1 MHVGVISLEADT
13 YRSIISLA
21 SSDMRVGIG
30 LPNTLDAADGDMLLS
45 WARRADDGP
54 FTSVGVFD
62 RLVYHGTD
70 PLATLAACAGVTEEV
85 RLATSIVAGPLRSD
99 ALLAKKAATVDSI
112 SDGRL
117 TLGLALGAR
126 REDYEEAGAS
136 FNDRG
141 RRFSRQLHR
150 LREIWEGDDIGP
162 EPVQEGGPE
171 LLIGGQSDPTFQ
183 RVGRYGDGYIH
194 GGGPPR
200 AFERQAEKARAAWQE
215 SGRPGEP
222 ALWGHGYFAL
232 GEEAAELG
240 RAYLLDYYEFTG
252 PFAERIAEGLLT
264 TPQEV
269 LQFVRG
275 YEDAGCD
282 ELILFPT
289 VADMSQYDRLE
300 RILKNEWR

>member
-1 MHVGVISLEADT
+1 MSSTGDTEGDT
-13 YRSIISLA
+13 YRSVICLA
-21 SSDMRVGIG
+21 SSVMRVGIG
-30 LPNTLDAADGDMLLS
+30 LPNTLDGADGDLLLS
-45 WARRADDGP
+45 WARRADQGP

-70 PLATLAACAGVTEEV
+70 PLATLAACAGVTEDV
-85 RLATSIVAGPLRSD
+85 RLVTSIVAGPLRSD
-99 ALLAKKAATVDSI
+99 ALLAKKAATVDNLSA
-112 SDGRL
+112 GRL
-117 TLGLALGAR
+117 SLGLALGAR

-136 FNDRG
+136 YEDRG
-141 RRFSRQLHR
+141 RRFSRQLDR
-150 LREIWEGDDIGP
+150 LREIWQGDAIGP
-162 EPVQEGGPE
+162 DPVQEGGPE
-171 LLIGGQSDPTFQ
+171 LLVGGQSDPTFQ

-200 AFERQAEKARAAWQE
+200 AFERQAVKARAAWRE

-222 ALWGHGYFAL
+222 ALWGHGYYAL
-232 GEEAAELG
+232 GEAAAAEG
-240 RAYLLDYYEFTG
+240 REYLLDYYEFTG

-269 LQFVRG
+269 LQFIRG

-289 VADMSQYDRLE
+289 VASMEQFDRLE
-300 RILKNEWR
+300 EILENEWR